1 MLLEDVSALL
11 GNREDAVGHKNVWIN
26 LQILIQVLGVV
37 QTVNALNLIQLFGAL
52 VNIMVLMDNGIITG
66 VVQLVCLTLNVSQD
80 RPVMNMGVFG
90 IPIAISV
97 ARLMNVVHYLQ
108 IRIIYI
114 CVLMRLVISLVKFI
128 LMLLVVEQEHVL
140 KWMRVMMKDFYGK

>member
-1 MLLEDVSALL
+1 MLPEDVSALL

-26 LQILIQVLGVV
+26 LQILIQVFGVV

-80 RPVMNMGVFG
+80 RPAMNMGVFG

-114 CVLMRLVISLVKFI
+114 CVLMRLVIRLVKFI